1 MERSQLFRLIQ
12 EKVDA
17 EIGNKI
23 SGNVTLIVYLHEGGL
38 TRCDCQVTQ
47 SLTLKRKEATMK

>member
-17 EIGNKI
+17 EIGNRTTGEI
-23 SGNVTLIVYLHEGGL
+23 LFRIQMNEGGIRQCEL
-38 TRCDCQVTQ
+38 QVVQ
-47 SLTLKRKEATMK
+47 KKVVQ